1 MSQKERSDSHSYN
14 AGQAEKQVQKE
25 MAVRMVGERLPL
37 LAVTSQISMEEG
49 IIDPGVWQVD

>member
-1 MSQKERSDSHSYN
+1 
-14 AGQAEKQVQKE
+14 

-49 IIDPGVWQVD
+49 IVDPGLWQVD